1 MSAYREL
8 AVQILEPAIYSIPNI
23 LSFLRLGLVPVLIG
37 LALVQAGQ
45 LFLWVLAVSLLSD
58 VLDGFLARKLN
69 QVSELGAKLD
79 SWGDVLTYASMIF
92 GLFAI
97 WPAVFTEQAAF
108 LFAAMLSFTVPLA
121 LALRKFGGYPSY
133 HTWGAKIA
141 AVLIAPA
148 YYVLILFGADE
159 FFRLVILFHILVA
172 VEEMAITL
180 ILKKRR
186 SNVGSVISLIKELSE
201 QDK

>member
-1 MSAYREL
+1 MEH
-8 AVQILEPAIYSIPNI
+8 VIYSIPNI

-37 LALVQAGQ
+37 LALLKAGQ
-45 LFLWVLAVSLLSD
+45 LFLWVLAFSLLSD
-58 VLDGFLARKLN
+58 VLDGYLARKLN

-92 GLFAI
+92 GLFSI
-97 WPAVFTEQAAF
+97 WPSIFADQAPF
-108 LFAAMLSFTVPLA
+108 LFAAMLSFTVPVA
-121 LALRKFGGYPSY
+121 VALRKFGGYPSY

-148 YYVLILFGADE
+148 YYVLILYGYDD

-172 VEEMAITL
+172 IEEMIITI
-180 ILKKRR
+180 ILKQRR
-186 SNVGSVISLIKELSE
+186 SNVRSVLSLLRELSR

>member
-1 MSAYREL
+1 MKREL
-8 AVQILEPAIYSIPNI
+8 PVQIVEPVIYSIPNI
-23 LSFLRLGLVPVLIG
+23 LSFLRLALVPVLIG
-37 LALVQAGQ
+37 LALVKAGQ
-45 LFLWVLAVSLLSD
+45 LFLWVLAFSLLSD
-58 VLDGFLARKLN
+58 VLDGYLARKLN

-92 GLFAI
+92 GLFSI
-97 WPAVFTEQAAF
+97 WPSIFADQAPF
-108 LFAAMLSFTVPLA
+108 LFAAMLSFTVPVA
-121 LALRKFGGYPSY
+121 VALRKFGGYPSY

-148 YYVLILFGADE
+148 YYVLILYGYDD

-172 VEEMAITL
+172 IEEMIITI
-180 ILKKRR
+180 ILKQRR
-186 SNVGSVISLIKELSE
+186 SNVRSVLSLLRELSR

>member
-1 MSAYREL
+1 M
-8 AVQILEPAIYSIPNI
+8 EPVIYSIPNI
-23 LSFLRLGLVPVLIG
+23 LSFLRLALVPVLIG
-37 LALVQAGQ
+37 LALLKAGQ
-45 LFLWVLAVSLLSD
+45 LFLWVLAFSLLSD
-58 VLDGFLARKLN
+58 VLDGYLARKLN

-92 GLFAI
+92 GLFSI
-97 WPAVFTEQAAF
+97 WPSIFADQAPF
-108 LFAAMLSFTVPLA
+108 LFAAMLSFTVPVA
-121 LALRKFGGYPSY
+121 VALRKFGGYPSY

-148 YYVLILFGADE
+148 YYVLILYGYDD

-172 VEEMAITL
+172 IEEMIITI
-180 ILKKRR
+180 ILKQRR
-186 SNVGSVISLIKELSE
+186 SNVRSVLSLLRELSR

>member
-1 MSAYREL
+1 
-8 AVQILEPAIYSIPNI
+8 VEPVIYSIPNI

-37 LALVQAGQ
+37 LALLKAGQ
-45 LFLWVLAVSLLSD
+45 LFLWVLAFSLLSD
-58 VLDGFLARKLN
+58 VLDGYLARKLN

-92 GLFAI
+92 GLFSI
-97 WPAVFTEQAAF
+97 WPSIFADQAPF
-108 LFAAMLSFTVPLA
+108 LFAAMLSFTVPVA
-121 LALRKFGGYPSY
+121 VALRKFGGYPSY

-148 YYVLILFGADE
+148 YYVLILYGYDD

-172 VEEMAITL
+172 IEEMIITI
-180 ILKKRR
+180 ILKQRR
-186 SNVGSVISLIKELSE
+186 SNVRSVLSLLRELSR

>member
-1 MSAYREL
+1 M
-8 AVQILEPAIYSIPNI
+8 EPVIYSIPNI

-37 LALVQAGQ
+37 LALLKAGQ
-45 LFLWVLAVSLLSD
+45 LFLWVLAFSLLSD
-58 VLDGFLARKLN
+58 VLDGYLARKLN

-92 GLFAI
+92 GLFSI
-97 WPAVFTEQAAF
+97 WPSIFADQAPF
-108 LFAAMLSFTVPLA
+108 LFAAMLSFTVPVA
-121 LALRKFGGYPSY
+121 VALRKFGGYPSY

-148 YYVLILFGADE
+148 YYVLILYGYDD

-172 VEEMAITL
+172 IEEMIITI
-180 ILKKRR
+180 ILKQRR
-186 SNVGSVISLIKELSE
+186 SNVRSVLSLLRELST

>member
-1 MSAYREL
+1 MKREL
-8 AVQILEPAIYSIPNI
+8 PVQIVEPVIYSIPNI

-37 LALVQAGQ
+37 LALVKAGQ
-45 LFLWVLAVSLLSD
+45 LFLWVLAFSLLSD
-58 VLDGFLARKLN
+58 VLDGYLARKLN

-92 GLFAI
+92 GLFSI
-97 WPAVFTEQAAF
+97 WPSIFADQAPF
-108 LFAAMLSFTVPLA
+108 LFAAMLSFTVPVA
-121 LALRKFGGYPSY
+121 VALRKFGGYPSY

-148 YYVLILFGADE
+148 YYVLILYGYDD

-172 VEEMAITL
+172 IEEMIITI
-180 ILKKRR
+180 ILKQRR
-186 SNVGSVISLIKELSE
+186 SNVRSVLSLLRELSR

>member
-1 MSAYREL
+1 MKREL
-8 AVQILEPAIYSIPNI
+8 PVQIVEPVIYSIPNI
-23 LSFLRLGLVPVLIG
+23 LSFLRLALVPVLIG
-37 LALVQAGQ
+37 LALVKAGQ
-45 LFLWVLAVSLLSD
+45 LFLWVLAFSLLSD
-58 VLDGFLARKLN
+58 VLDGYLARKLN

-92 GLFAI
+92 GLFSI
-97 WPAVFTEQAAF
+97 WPSIFADQAPF
-108 LFAAMLSFTVPLA
+108 LFAAMLSFTVPVA
-121 LALRKFGGYPSY
+121 VALRKFGGYPSY

-148 YYVLILFGADE
+148 YYVLILYGYDD

-172 VEEMAITL
+172 IEEMIITI
-180 ILKKRR
+180 ILKQRR
-186 SNVGSVISLIKELSE
+186 SNVRSVLSLLRELST

>member
-1 MSAYREL
+1 M
-8 AVQILEPAIYSIPNI
+8 EPVIYSIPNI
-23 LSFLRLGLVPVLIG
+23 LSFLRLALVPVLVG
-37 LALVQAGQ
+37 LALVKAGQ
-45 LFLWVLAVSLLSD
+45 LFLWVLAFSLLSD
-58 VLDGFLARKLN
+58 VLDGYLARKLN

-92 GLFAI
+92 GLFSI
-97 WPAVFTEQAAF
+97 WPSIFADQAPF
-108 LFAAMLSFTVPLA
+108 LFAAMLSFTVPVA
-121 LALRKFGGYPSY
+121 VALRKFGGYPSY

-148 YYVLILFGADE
+148 YYVLILYGYDD

-172 VEEMAITL
+172 IEEMIITI
-180 ILKKRR
+180 ILKQRR
-186 SNVGSVISLIKELSE
+186 SNVRSVLSLLRELST

>member
-79 SWGDVLTYASMIF
+79 SWG
-92 GLFAI
+92 
-97 WPAVFTEQAAF
+97 
-108 LFAAMLSFTVPLA
+108 
-121 LALRKFGGYPSY
+121 
-133 HTWGAKIA
+133 
-141 AVLIAPA
+141 
-148 YYVLILFGADE
+148 
-159 FFRLVILFHILVA
+159 
-172 VEEMAITL
+172 
-180 ILKKRR
+180 
-186 SNVGSVISLIKELSE
+186 
-201 QDK
+201 

>member
-1 MSAYREL
+1 M
-8 AVQILEPAIYSIPNI
+8 EPVIYSIPNI

-37 LALVQAGQ
+37 LALVKAGP
-45 LFLWVLAVSLLSD
+45 LFLWVLAFSLLSD
-58 VLDGFLARKLN
+58 VLDGYLARKLN

-92 GLFAI
+92 GLFSI
-97 WPAVFTEQAAF
+97 WPTTFVEQAPF
-108 LFAAMLSFTVPLA
+108 LFAAMLSFTVPVA
-121 LALRKFGGYPSY
+121 VALRKFGGYPSY

-148 YYVLILFGADE
+148 YYVLILYGSDD

-172 VEEMAITL
+172 IEEMAITMM
-180 ILKKRR
+180 LKQRR
-186 SNVGSVISLIKELSE
+186 SNVGSVLMLIREASR

>member
-1 MSAYREL
+1 
-8 AVQILEPAIYSIPNI
+8 VEPVIYSIPNI
-23 LSFLRLGLVPVLIG
+23 LSFLRLGLVPVLIS
-37 LALVQAGQ
+37 LALLKAGQ
-45 LFLWVLAVSLLSD
+45 LFLWVLAFSLLSD
-58 VLDGFLARKLN
+58 VLDGYLARKLN

-92 GLFAI
+92 GLFSI
-97 WPAVFTEQAAF
+97 WPSIFADQAPF
-108 LFAAMLSFTVPLA
+108 LFAAMLSFTVPVA
-121 LALRKFGGYPSY
+121 VALRKFGGYPSY

-148 YYVLILFGADE
+148 YYVLILYGYDD

-172 VEEMAITL
+172 IEEMIITI
-180 ILKKRR
+180 ILKQRR
-186 SNVGSVISLIKELSE
+186 SNVRSVLSLLRELSR

>member
-1 MSAYREL
+1 M
-8 AVQILEPAIYSIPNI
+8 EPVIYSIPNI

-37 LALVQAGQ
+37 LALLKAGQ
-45 LFLWVLAVSLLSD
+45 LFLWVLAFSLLSD
-58 VLDGFLARKLN
+58 VLDGYLARKLN

-92 GLFAI
+92 GLFSI
-97 WPAVFTEQAAF
+97 WPSIFADQAPF
-108 LFAAMLSFTVPLA
+108 LFAAMLSFTVPVA
-121 LALRKFGGYPSY
+121 VALRKFGGYPSY

-148 YYVLILFGADE
+148 YYVLILYGYDD

-172 VEEMAITL
+172 IEEMIITI
-180 ILKKRR
+180 ILKQRR
-186 SNVGSVISLIKELSE
+186 SNVRSVLSLLRELSR

>member
-1 MSAYREL
+1 M
-8 AVQILEPAIYSIPNI
+8 EPVIYSIPNI
-23 LSFLRLGLVPVLIG
+23 LSFLRLALVPVLIG
-37 LALVQAGQ
+37 LALVKAGQ
-45 LFLWVLAVSLLSD
+45 LFLWVLAFSLLSD
-58 VLDGFLARKLN
+58 VLDGYLARKLN

-92 GLFAI
+92 GLFSI
-97 WPAVFTEQAAF
+97 WPSIFADQAPF
-108 LFAAMLSFTVPLA
+108 LFAAMLSFTVPVA
-121 LALRKFGGYPSY
+121 VALRKFGGYPSY

-148 YYVLILFGADE
+148 YYVLILYGYDD

-172 VEEMAITL
+172 IEEMIITI
-180 ILKKRR
+180 ILKQRR
-186 SNVGSVISLIKELSE
+186 SNVRSVLSLLRELSR

>member
-1 MSAYREL
+1 MKREL
-8 AVQILEPAIYSIPNI
+8 PVQIVEPVIYSIPNI

-37 LALVQAGQ
+37 LALVKAGQ
-45 LFLWVLAVSLLSD
+45 LFLWVLAFSLLSD
-58 VLDGFLARKLN
+58 VLDGYLARKLN

-92 GLFAI
+92 GLFSI
-97 WPAVFTEQAAF
+97 WPSIFADQAPF
-108 LFAAMLSFTVPLA
+108 LFAAMLSFTVPVA
-121 LALRKFGGYPSY
+121 VALRKFGGYPSY

-148 YYVLILFGADE
+148 YYVLILYGYDD

-172 VEEMAITL
+172 IEEMIITI
-180 ILKKRR
+180 ILKQRR
-186 SNVGSVISLIKELSE
+186 SNVRSVLSLLRELST

>member
-1 MSAYREL
+1 VES
-8 AVQILEPAIYSIPNI
+8 VIYSIPNI

-37 LALVQAGQ
+37 LALLKAGQ
-45 LFLWVLAVSLLSD
+45 LFLWVLAFSLLSD
-58 VLDGFLARKLN
+58 VLDGYLARKLN

-92 GLFAI
+92 GLFSI
-97 WPAVFTEQAAF
+97 WPSIFADQAPF
-108 LFAAMLSFTVPLA
+108 LFAAMLSFTVPVA
-121 LALRKFGGYPSY
+121 VALRKFGGYPSY

-148 YYVLILFGADE
+148 YYVLILYGYDD

-172 VEEMAITL
+172 IEEMIITI
-180 ILKKRR
+180 ILKQRR
-186 SNVGSVISLIKELSE
+186 SNVRSVLSLLRELSR

>member
-1 MSAYREL
+1 MKREL
-8 AVQILEPAIYSIPNI
+8 PVQIVEPVIYSIPNI
-23 LSFLRLGLVPVLIG
+23 LSFLRLALVPVLVG
-37 LALVQAGQ
+37 LALVKAGQ
-45 LFLWVLAVSLLSD
+45 LFLWVLAFSLLSD
-58 VLDGFLARKLN
+58 VLDGYLARKLN

-92 GLFAI
+92 GLFSI
-97 WPAVFTEQAAF
+97 WPSIFADQAPF
-108 LFAAMLSFTVPLA
+108 LFAAMLSFTVPVA
-121 LALRKFGGYPSY
+121 VALRKFGGYPSY

-148 YYVLILFGADE
+148 YYVLILYGYDD

-172 VEEMAITL
+172 IEEMIITI
-180 ILKKRR
+180 ILKQRR
-186 SNVGSVISLIKELSE
+186 SNVRSVLSLLRELST

>member
-1 MSAYREL
+1 M
-8 AVQILEPAIYSIPNI
+8 EPVIYSIPNI
-23 LSFLRLGLVPVLIG
+23 LSFLRLALVPVLIG
-37 LALVQAGQ
+37 LALVKAGQ
-45 LFLWVLAVSLLSD
+45 LFLWVLAFSLLSD
-58 VLDGFLARKLN
+58 VLDGYLARKLN

-92 GLFAI
+92 GLFSI
-97 WPAVFTEQAAF
+97 WPSIFADQAPF
-108 LFAAMLSFTVPLA
+108 LFAAMLSFTVPVA
-121 LALRKFGGYPSY
+121 VALRKFGGYPSY

-148 YYVLILFGADE
+148 YYVLILYGYDD

-172 VEEMAITL
+172 IEEMIITI
-180 ILKKRR
+180 ILKQRR
-186 SNVGSVISLIKELSE
+186 SNVRSVLSLLRELST

>member
-1 MSAYREL
+1 MKRGL
-8 AVQILEPAIYSIPNI
+8 PVQIVEPVIYSIPNI
-23 LSFLRLGLVPVLIG
+23 LSFLRLALVPVLIG
-37 LALVQAGQ
+37 LALVKAGQ
-45 LFLWVLAVSLLSD
+45 LFLWVLAFSLLSD
-58 VLDGFLARKLN
+58 VLDGYLARKLN

-92 GLFAI
+92 GLFSI
-97 WPAVFTEQAAF
+97 WPSIFADQAPF
-108 LFAAMLSFTVPLA
+108 LFAAMLSFTVPVA
-121 LALRKFGGYPSY
+121 VALRKFGGYPSY

-148 YYVLILFGADE
+148 YYVLILYGYDD

-172 VEEMAITL
+172 IEEMIITI
-180 ILKKRR
+180 ILKQRR
-186 SNVGSVISLIKELSE
+186 SNVRSVLSLLRELSR

>member
-1 MSAYREL
+1 MKREL
-8 AVQILEPAIYSIPNI
+8 PVQIVEPVIYSIPNI

-37 LALVQAGQ
+37 LALLKAGQ
-45 LFLWVLAVSLLSD
+45 LFLWVLAFSLLSD
-58 VLDGFLARKLN
+58 VLDGYLARKLN

-92 GLFAI
+92 GLFSI
-97 WPAVFTEQAAF
+97 WPSIFADQAPF
-108 LFAAMLSFTVPLA
+108 LFAAMLSFTVPVA
-121 LALRKFGGYPSY
+121 VALRKFGGYPSY

-148 YYVLILFGADE
+148 YYVLILYGYDD

-172 VEEMAITL
+172 IEEMIITI
-180 ILKKRR
+180 ILKQRR
-186 SNVGSVISLIKELSE
+186 SNVRSVLSLLRELSR

>member
-1 MSAYREL
+1 M
-8 AVQILEPAIYSIPNI
+8 EPVIYSIPNI

-37 LALVQAGQ
+37 LALLKAGQ
-45 LFLWVLAVSLLSD
+45 LFLWVLAFSLLSD
-58 VLDGFLARKLN
+58 VLDGYLARKLN

-92 GLFAI
+92 GLFSI
-97 WPAVFTEQAAF
+97 WPSIFADQAPF
-108 LFAAMLSFTVPLA
+108 LFAAMLSFTVPVA
-121 LALRKFGGYPSY
+121 VALRKFGGYPSY

-148 YYVLILFGADE
+148 YYVLILYGYDD

-172 VEEMAITL
+172 IEEMIITI
-180 ILKKRR
+180 ILKQRR
-186 SNVGSVISLIKELSE
+186 SNVRSELSLLRE
-201 QDK
+201 LSTQDK

>member
-1 MSAYREL
+1 M
-8 AVQILEPAIYSIPNI
+8 EPVIYSIPNI

-37 LALVQAGQ
+37 LALVKAGQ
-45 LFLWVLAVSLLSD
+45 LFLWVLAFSLLSD
-58 VLDGFLARKLN
+58 VLDGYLARKLN

-92 GLFAI
+92 GLFSI
-97 WPAVFTEQAAF
+97 WPSIFADQAPF
-108 LFAAMLSFTVPLA
+108 LFAAMLSFTVPVA
-121 LALRKFGGYPSY
+121 VALRKFGGYPSY

-148 YYVLILFGADE
+148 YYVLILYGYDD

-172 VEEMAITL
+172 IEEMIITI
-180 ILKKRR
+180 ILKQRQ
-186 SNVGSVISLIKELSE
+186 SNVRSVLSLLRELSR